1 MMAVANLGSCN
12 AILGRIPQVNPNYTQ
27 MPTAMH
33 QSLGFNLPH
42 MHYSFDYPNLQV
54 SD

>member
-12 AILGRIPQVNPNYTQ
+12 AILGGIPQVNPNYTQ
-27 MPTAMH
+27 TVPAMH
-33 QSLGFNLPH
+33 QSLGFNSPH
-42 MHYSFDYPNLQV
+42 MHFSFNHPNLQV